1 MSPSKNVSAL
11 RCDFSREQ
19 DTYRSNKLT
28 LLVVLN
34 WSAVIQL
41 HARARTRA
49 KIKIR
54 FIAAV
59 SFYREAMKL

>member
-1 MSPSKNVSAL
+1 MSPFKNVSAL
-11 RCDFSREQ
+11 GRDFTRGQ

-28 LLVVLN
+28 LLVLLN

-41 HARARTRA
+41 RAQPE
-49 KIKIR
+49 IKIR
-54 FIAAV
+54 FIATV